1 MPDTGIEEA
10 VVDESPEA
18 EAVTKKTRKTPVKRA
33 QPHKPEGVKKPMDH
47 QEPAKTA
54 AQREAEAEETVEFTF
69 RDVEFVMPASV
80 DEIPGSVSEA
90 LEMNRI
96 SNGLRTLFGP
106 KIWGEYRATEPKV
119 KHDRELYNIVAKEYG
134 FGTVGE

>member
-1 MPDTGIEEA
+1 MPDTEVGKE

-54 AQREAEAEETVEFTF
+54 AQREAEAEETVTFEYRDIEFT
-69 RDVEFVMPASV
+69 MPATS
-80 DEIPGSVSEA
+80 DEMSA
-90 LEMNRI
+90 AAAQNLEQNRI
-96 SNGLRTLFGP
+96 STGLQLLFGDA
-106 KIWGEYRATEPKV
+106 KWTEYRRGEPKV
-119 KHDRELYNIVAKEYG
+119 KHDRELYNIVAKQFG
-134 FGTVGE
+134 FGKLGE